1 MTPANGH
8 QPSTCDRLRL
18 IYSKLSGKQSFK
30 RSSCI
35 PFGVMRARMSSQA
48 GLIMSALE
56 FYNQRFSDSGER
68 VFVGALNSA
77 RRRGQYD
84 VVPEHFIEALV
95 AEEDRFFRLLTS
107 HFEVDPVHVQLLLAK
122 YLEIF
127 PRQAGAKLRLAPI
140 TIDLL
145 KKARELATLDARK
158 KIESFDLVMALAN
171 DPAGVLIQ
179 ILRDLNGNESAAAT
193 TVRAL
198 VRCAGTLLHRLH
210 VEKGVNVI
218 FVYDETAQQG

>member
-1 MTPANGH
+1 
-8 QPSTCDRLRL
+8 
-18 IYSKLSGKQSFK
+18 
-30 RSSCI
+30 
-35 PFGVMRARMSSQA
+35 
-48 GLIMSALE
+48 MSAPE
-56 FYNQRFSDSGER
+56 IYNQRFTDSGER

-95 AEEDRFFRLLTS
+95 AEEDRFFQLLIS
-107 HFEVDPVHVQLLLAK
+107 HFEVDPVHIQLRLAK

-127 PRQAGAKLRLAPI
+127 PRRAGAKLRLAPVTI
-140 TIDLL
+140 TLL
-145 KKARELATLDARK
+145 KNAREMATFDGRK

-171 DPAGVLIQ
+171 DTAGVLIN
-179 ILRDLNGNESAAAT
+179 ILRDLNGNESAAAK

-198 VRCAGTLLHRLH
+198 VRCTETLLYRLA
-210 VEKGVNVI
+210 VDKKVNVI

>member
-1 MTPANGH
+1 
-8 QPSTCDRLRL
+8 
-18 IYSKLSGKQSFK
+18 
-30 RSSCI
+30 
-35 PFGVMRARMSSQA
+35 MRGRMSSQA
-48 GLIMSALE
+48 SLIMSALE
-56 FYNQRFSDSGER
+56 IYNQRFSDSGER

-95 AEEDRFFRLLTS
+95 AEEDRFFQLLMGR
-107 HFEVDPVHVQLLLAK
+107 FEVDSVQIQLRIAK

-127 PRQAGAKLRLAPI
+127 PRQAGAKLRLAPV

-158 KIESFDLVMALAN
+158 KIESFDLVMALAD
-171 DPAGVLIQ
+171 DPAGVLIK
-179 ILRDLNGNESAAAT
+179 ILKDLNGNESVAAT

-198 VRCAGTLLHRLH
+198 VRCTETLLYRLA
-210 VEKGVNVI
+210 VDKKGNVI